1 MNVMENYFCPYQYS
15 LMLDTATAQRGL
27 FLVTRESAE
36 RQEWRKIWLFS
47 LRIKSKGQAGPGA
60 QPQKVFQEYALFSS
74 L

>member
-1 MNVMENYFCPYQYS
+1 MNVMENCFCPYQQSYAGHS
-15 LMLDTATAQRGL
+15 HRTGWL

-36 RQEWRKIWLFS
+36 RQEWRKIWLLS

-60 QPQKVFQEYALFSS
+60 QLQKVFQEYALFSG